1 MSLATQRTGAGSVHT
16 RAASAA
22 STDLTVAV
30 DEVFIGHEGFQPHGS
45 ADMQLLRADAD
56 FGAKAEFKAIGEAR
70 RRVDVD
76 SGRIDGGLEG
86 SRSGLVFRDDGF

>member
-1 MSLATQRTGAGSVHT
+1 
-16 RAASAA
+16 
-22 STDLTVAV
+22 
-30 DEVFIGHEGFQPHGS
+30 
-45 ADMQLLRADAD
+45 MQLLRADAD

-86 SRSGLVFRDDGF
+86 SRCGLVSVMMASEWWVLKRRICSSAS